1 MVFTSSAD
9 TTATTLLLV
18 RHAETHDNVN
28 LRLSGWTD
36 TDLSPRGEAQ
46 VGLLADHFNAEH
58 GHIVALYASPLIR
71 AHRTA
76 EAIGRLTGH
85 QPVLLDNLREMYFG
99 ELDGRPFEELR
110 EAYAHLLAADENSAV
125 EDFVWPSG
133 ESRSGFKARVLRVTN
148 SIARRHPGGLV
159 GVVTHGGVIA
169 TLMTI
174 LHGESAANWR
184 RWVVPNASL
193 TEIIWDSGAETGS
206 LIRHGDATHLG
217 PLAPFEPTEPTQSAP
232 DVTQVTPPM
241 TPPVTGYVTPPV
253 GQNPSD
259 PSPQRPQPSRY
270 DP

>member
-1 MVFTSSAD
+1 MVFAASPGS
-9 TTATTLLLV
+9 TATTLLLV

-36 TDLSPRGEAQ
+36 ADLSPHGEAQ
-46 VGLLADHFNAEH
+46 VALLADHFNAAH
-58 GHIVALYASPLIR
+58 GHIDALYASPLIR
-71 AHRTA
+71 ARRTA

-85 QPVLLDNLREMYFG
+85 APVLLDNLREMFFG

-110 EAYAHLLAADENSAV
+110 DAYAHLLAADENSAV

-133 ESRSGFKARVLRVTN
+133 ESRSGFTARVLRVTN
-148 SIARRHPGGLV
+148 MIAHRHPGGLV

-193 TEIIWDSGAETGS
+193 TEILWDSWTASGA
-206 LIRHGDATHLG
+206 LIRHGDATHLS
-217 PLAPFEPTEPTQSAP
+217 PLTPFEPGDSTPSAG
-232 DVTQVTPPM
+232 DVTNV

-253 GQNPSD
+253 RQNPSD
-259 PSPQRPQPSRY
+259 PS
-270 DP
+270 

>member
-1 MVFTSSAD
+1 M
-9 TTATTLLLV
+9 LLV

-46 VGLLADHFNAEH
+46 VALLADHFKNEH
-58 GHIVALYASPLIR
+58 GDIDALYASPLIR
-71 AHRTA
+71 ARRTA

-85 QPVLLDNLREMYFG
+85 EPVLMDNLREMYFG

-110 EAYAHLLAADENSAV
+110 EAYAHLLEADENSAI

-133 ESRSGFKARVLRVTN
+133 ESRTGFTARVLRVTN
-148 SIARRHPGGLV
+148 VIARRHPGASV
-159 GVVTHGGVIA
+159 GIVTHGGVIA

-193 TEIIWDSGAETGS
+193 TEIVWDSWTESGA

-217 PLAPFEPTEPTQSAP
+217 PLAAFEPTEPTHSDS
-232 DVTQVTPPM
+232 DVTKVTGPM
-241 TPPVTGYVTPPV
+241 TGYVTPSV
-253 GQNPSD
+253 VQNPTD
-259 PSPQRPQPSRY
+259 PSSARPPT
-270 DP
+270 P